1 MKRFKTSPLHSEHVI
16 RKNTFFSLII
26 SGIGT
31 LYPILVFLYVARILH
46 PVGIGRVQF
55 ASSYAAY
62 FSLFTGLGMSTY
74 ALRAVAARRH
84 SPEKLSRLTAELML
98 LRLISGLLAFGVFI
112 LSTQLFQQRIV
123 YNGTVLMIYGYS
135 ILMAIPECS
144 WLYMGMEDYSPMV
157 WISTGARLSGI
168 AAILLLVHSL
178 RDINTYAWIS
188 ILIPFVTSLAEL
200 ILAEKK
206 WHLRLLAEFKK
217 IITSGRCFRT
227 CLKHLRPLSLFL
239 LMSCAVTVYNHTDT
253 VMLNLMT
260 ANKNTVGLYTCAAK
274 LKGLL
279 PMLTGALWAAALPRS
294 SELWK
299 KQDIS
304 GFRELAGKSFHV
316 VTMITIPLTLFFCL
330 FAEPWIHIIGGKEYL
345 DAAQTMRFLLPAV
358 IPIGFSNILGGQILI
373 PMGQERKLLYAELI
387 GAISNILLNWL
398 LIPVWS
404 APGAAIATTI
414 SEILVAIF
422 TACSVKKQI
431 SIRII
436 QPTNLCRSILGCL
449 IAGLVSFGITALIP
463 ASKFSDLL
471 KVILSFVV
479 FGCVFTLIMLV
490 YRDTLFRDL
499 FSYARK
505 AYRKIVPA
513 SIRMPLGKII
523 IRVREIRYRL
533 EEKAFSHKCKFFC
546 PCCRTRLMTF
556 VSKEYKE
563 FPNHFNVNR
572 YFQTNN
578 NVICPVCESLPRHR
592 ILAVWCEEH
601 IDLLHNARILYF
613 APEDCMMRWMKHRQ
627 ITCTTADLYQKA
639 SMKLDIQETGQPDSS
654 WDIVICNHVLE
665 HVEDFRKALEELYR
679 ILKPGGHLICSFPI
693 DPNIEIVD
701 EADPS
706 KNLTQEECLQ
716 RFGQADHLRVFGMK
730 ADLLLEEPGFSIEK
744 ISGDTCPPEIL
755 PVVGPADYDI
765 NYLFDCCK

>member
-1 MKRFKTSPLHSEHVI
+1 MREC
-16 RKNTFFSLII
+16 
-26 SGIGT
+26 
-31 LYPILVFLYVARILH
+31 
-46 PVGIGRVQF
+46 
-55 ASSYAAY
+55 
-62 FSLFTGLGMSTY
+62 
-74 ALRAVAARRH
+74 RR
-84 SPEKLSRLTAELML
+84 
-98 LRLISGLLAFGVFI
+98 
-112 LSTQLFQQRIV
+112 
-123 YNGTVLMIYGYS
+123 
-135 ILMAIPECS
+135 
-144 WLYMGMEDYSPMV
+144 
-157 WISTGARLSGI
+157 
-168 AAILLLVHSL
+168 
-178 RDINTYAWIS
+178 
-188 ILIPFVTSLAEL
+188 
-200 ILAEKK
+200 
-206 WHLRLLAEFKK
+206 
-217 IITSGRCFRT
+217 IITSGKCFRA

-294 SELWK
+294 SALWK

-304 GFRELAGKSFHV
+304 SFLKLAGKSFHV
-316 VTMITIPLTLFFCL
+316 VTMITIPLTLYFCL

-345 DAAQTMRFLLPAV
+345 DAAQTMRFLIPAV

-373 PMGQERKLLYAELI
+373 PMGQERKLFFAELI

-414 SEILVAIF
+414 SEILVALF
-422 TACSVKKQI
+422 TAFSVKKLI

-479 FGCVFTLIMLV
+479 FGSVFTLIMLLF
-490 YRDTLFRDL
+490 RDTLFRDL

-505 AYRKIVPA
+505 AYRKLVPA

-523 IRVREIRYRL
+523 IRVREGRYRL
-533 EEKAFSHKCKFFC
+533 EEKAFPQKCNYFC
-546 PCCRTRLMTF
+546 LCCETHLMTF

-563 FPNHFNVNR
+563 FPNHFNINR
-572 YFQTNN
+572 YLQTNS

-601 IDLLHNARILYF
+601 IDLLQNARILYF
-613 APEDCMMRWMKHRQ
+613 APEVSMIRWMKHHH
-627 ITCTTADLYQKA
+627 ISCTTADLYQKA
-639 SMKLDIQETGQPDSS
+639 DLKLDIQETGQPDAS
-654 WDIVICNHVLE
+654 WDLVICNHVLE
-665 HVEDFRKALEELYR
+665 HVTDFRKALKELYR
-679 ILKPGGHLICSFPI
+679 ILSPGGHLICSFPM

-701 EADPS
+701 EADLSENP
-706 KNLTQEECLQ
+706 TPEERLQ
-716 RFGQADHLRVFGMK
+716 RFGQADHLRVFGMN
-730 ADLLLEEPGFSIEK
+730 ADLLLEKAGFLTEK
-744 ISGDTCPPEIL
+744 ISRDTCPPEIL
-755 PVVGPADYDI
+755 PVVGPADYDM
-765 NYLFDCCK
+765 NYLFDCKKPGI